1 MVYRIAGTSRA
12 NARERPTVAPTSSAP
27 TNPGLRYR
35 PQHQCLLPLNQTP
48 LAPPG
53 STVRF
58 YAHDRGRP
66 VQARRR
72 RSQRAISPDY
82 TIGWLT
88 NLFIVVNGDAGFIAG
103 SFNTQYTHDLF
114 YLALLPRSV
123 GPMRVDVK
131 LCSPTEKASC
141 ILLTL
146 IKSLSKGRGALQSS
160 SNCSKIPHHFEI
172 SWR

>member
-1 MVYRIAGTSRA
+1 MVYRDRRNVPGQTPENAPRSRQPA
-12 NARERPTVAPTSSAP
+12 VRRLIQ
-27 TNPGLRYR
+27 GLRYR

-66 VQARRR
+66 VQAQRP

-131 LCSPTEKASC
+131 LCSPPEKASC

-146 IKSLSKGRGALQSS
+146 IKVPFKKAAVLYKAAAIAVKFRTIL
-160 SNCSKIPHHFEI
+160 K
-172 SWR
+172 